1 MSNLEGKDWIAVALV
16 AALVGGGVGFITG
29 KTVATASVLQTIR
42 DEGLDAS
49 TFRLV
54 DDEGVERMTL
64 WLPTALEANVS
75 GMGTPYPVLR
85 LHEVDGTPVADV
97 PITPGAVRRAG
108 GF

>member
-1 MSNLEGKDWIAVALV
+1 VSNLEGKDWIAVALV
-16 AALVGGGVGFITG
+16 AALVGGGVGFVTG
-29 KTVATASVLQTIR
+29 KTVAKASVLQAIR
-42 DEGLDAS
+42 DDGIDAA

-54 DDEGVERMTL
+54 NEEGVERMTL
-64 WLPTALEANVS
+64 WLPTELEASVS

-85 LHEVDGTPVADV
+85 LHEVDGTAVADV